1 MDEKDEKKDRPGRGA
16 HEETDLQRLIELEEA
31 EGADDPVRAA
41 RESAGLRALHFG
53 AALQEYYEN
62 R

>member
-1 MDEKDEKKDRPGRGA
+1 MDEEKDRPGRSA

-31 EGADDPVRAA
+31 DGAPDPVRAA
-41 RESAGLRALHFG
+41 REWAGLRALHRG
-53 AALQEYYEN
+53 AALQAYYEN